1 MSSSVS
7 RSPRSFWPLGL
18 IVSFTLFVAGTG
30 TLIWLSR
37 QANLDLVRPDYYE
50 AESIHAEETARR
62 QRAANLP
69 SRLQIRLDPQ
79 ARVLQ
84 LQMPPGHETAQGR
97 LEFYR
102 PSAAAQ
108 DEQRLLGC
116 DASGSQTVSL
126 QSLAPGLWRLRVL
139 WQVDG
144 TEYAES
150 TEFVLPAVP

>member
-1 MSSSVS
+1 M
-7 RSPRSFWPLGL
+7 
-18 IVSFTLFVAGTG
+18 VSFALFVAGTG

-50 AESIHAEETARR
+50 AESSHAEEMARR

-69 SRLQIRLDPQ
+69 SRLQIRLDPK

-84 LQMPPGHETAQGR
+84 LKMPPGHETAQGR

-108 DEQRLLGC
+108 DIQRPLSC
-116 DASGSQTVSL
+116 DSSGSQTVPL